1 MLRDSIFFVRVN
13 GPIRSHSFTLENQT
27 HSDADVLD
35 SHFVEFLGDPLG
47 PENVHFLV
55 EVVRLQVER
64 RQVGRVVHIFLNFF
78 GKIDTLIS
86 PQSD

>member
-1 MLRDSIFFVRVN
+1 
-13 GPIRSHSFTLENQT
+13 
-27 HSDADVLD
+27 
-35 SHFVEFLGDPLG
+35 
-47 PENVHFLV
+47 
-55 EVVRLQVER
+55 VRLQVER